1 MEQTKEQKLGTMPLP
16 RLMASLA
23 IPSVIAQLI
32 NVLYNIIDRMYIGH
46 IPKVGPIALT
56 GVGLTFPIIMLI
68 SAFSAFIGAGGAPLA
83 SIALGKG
90 DKERAEKILGNGVS
104 VLLIFSISLT
114 IIFMIFKRPLLFL
127 FGASDQTITYAV
139 NYITIYLMGTIFV
152 QFALGLNMFISSQ
165 GQARTAMLSVL
176 IGAVINIILDPIFI
190 FVLNMNVQG
199 AALATIISQG
209 VSALMCFLYIWKKET
224 MLRPEWEQMRFFP
237 EDTKK
242 QLGVGVPMALQFA
255 ITASGTM
262 VMQAAINLF
271 GALAVASYTA
281 ASKLQN
287 MLMQG
292 MMAIGQ
298 TMATYSGQ
306 NYGAGEVD
314 RIKKGVNAAL
324 LVDIVY
330 SVIAGLAAYL
340 GLPVL
345 LKFFFESGTDMT
357 QIMFYAKRYTVLCI
371 LFYIPLCVIFI
382 FRNTMQGCGY
392 GFLPMMGGVVE
403 LLARLLCAVI
413 AMRVMSY
420 SLAVFCDP
428 AAWLAA
434 GIFTMVS
441 YFHVIKKIEKR
452 KELGSTGTAAK

>member
-1 MEQTKEQKLGTMPLP
+1 MQKDMTKGNPMPIILQFTWPLFLGNVFQQVYNAVDSMIVGRFVGSGALAAVGSTGTIMFLVIGAATGLSTGFTVLTSQRYGIHDEEGIKKSVANGMLLSAAVIILMTVSSLLGMKGILRLLNTPENIFEDAYTYISIICAGIIASVAYNFFSACLRAIGNSKVPLVT
-16 RLMASLA
+16 LILSACLNVVLDLA
-23 IPSVIAQLI
+23 LI
-32 NVLYNIIDRMYIGH
+32 
-46 IPKVGPIALT
+46 
-56 GVGLTFPIIMLI
+56 VGLKM
-68 SAFSAFIGAGGAPLA
+68 
-83 SIALGKG
+83 
-90 DKERAEKILGNGVS
+90 GV
-104 VLLIFSISLT
+104 
-114 IIFMIFKRPLLFL
+114 
-127 FGASDQTITYAV
+127 A
-139 NYITIYLMGTIFV
+139 
-152 QFALGLNMFISSQ
+152 
-165 GQARTAMLSVL
+165 
-176 IGAVINIILDPIFI
+176 
-190 FVLNMNVQG
+190 G

-287 MLMQG
+287 MLTQG

-330 SVIAGLAAYL
+330 SVIAGLVAYL

-452 KELGSTGTAAK
+452 KEFGSTGTAAK

>member
-1 MEQTKEQKLGTMPLP
+1 
-16 RLMASLA
+16 
-23 IPSVIAQLI
+23 
-32 NVLYNIIDRMYIGH
+32 
-46 IPKVGPIALT
+46 
-56 GVGLTFPIIMLI
+56 
-68 SAFSAFIGAGGAPLA
+68 
-83 SIALGKG
+83 
-90 DKERAEKILGNGVS
+90 
-104 VLLIFSISLT
+104 
-114 IIFMIFKRPLLFL
+114 
-127 FGASDQTITYAV
+127 
-139 NYITIYLMGTIFV
+139 
-152 QFALGLNMFISSQ
+152 
-165 GQARTAMLSVL
+165 
-176 IGAVINIILDPIFI
+176 
-190 FVLNMNVQG
+190 
-199 AALATIISQG
+199 
-209 VSALMCFLYIWKKET
+209 
-224 MLRPEWEQMRFFP
+224 
-237 EDTKK
+237 
-242 QLGVGVPMALQFA
+242 MALQFA

-287 MLMQG
+287 MLTQG

-324 LVDIVY
+324 LIDIVY
-330 SVIAGLAAYL
+330 SVIAGLVAYL